1 MSDKEQPDITKQ
13 RRHWG
18 HTVHYGH
25 VGLDAEEMDDIN
37 EDDNG
42 DELDLEVEFT
52 ERLRCWWESLIQ
64 LPGLRYAVGQLERCP
79 DTNRLHGQVYSEWV
93 GAVRGTTLYR
103 RAPSDLKPKWASR
116 DTCRAY
122 HKKPESR
129 IEKLGEFGEWRIDSV
144 VGELSNKQR
153 ALQYVVKDGLRP
165 AEIARLDPEVYFT
178 HHRAITELWQA
189 LRFGEGID
197 NDDVFE

>member
-1 MSDKEQPDITKQ
+1 MTKDEQPDITKQ

-25 VGLDAEEMDDIN
+25 VGLAEE
-37 EDDNG
+37 
-42 DELDLEVEFT
+42 DLGEMGIEWDSPEAEQEFT
-52 ERLRCWWESLIQ
+52 HRLKVWWAETTQ
-64 LPGLRYAVGQLERCP
+64 LPGLRYAVGQMERCP
-79 DTNRLHGQVYSEWV
+79 ETLRLHGQIYTEWV
-93 GAVRGTTLYR
+93 GPVRGTTLYR

-129 IEKLGEFGEWRIDSV
+129 IEKLGEVGEWRVDSV

-153 ALQYVVKDGLRP
+153 ALNYIVKDGLRP
-165 AEIARLDPEVYFT
+165 AEIARIDPEVYFT

-189 LRFGEGID
+189 LRFGE
-197 NDDVFE
+197 EPE